1 MLVFDVVVKVII
13 TCISLC
19 HYMYTGKSLFA
30 ADGVVQRELVRGGPE
45 TAEAGTGQ
53 VSRRGLRKPWSRY
66 FSLSLSLSVCLS
78 LSVSLSVFLSLSLTL
93 SCLSSLCNQGVICLP
108 RPFL

>member
-19 HYMYTGKSLFA
+19 HYMCTGKSLFA

-66 FSLSLSLSVCLS
+66 VSLSLSQFVFLSQ
-78 LSVSLSVFLSLSLTL
+78 SVSLSVFLSLSLSL
-93 SCLSSLCNQGVICLP
+93 SPASLLCAIKE
-108 RPFL
+108 

>member
-1 MLVFDVVVKVII
+1 M
-13 TCISLC
+13 C
-19 HYMYTGKSLFA
+19 TGKSLFA

-66 FSLSLSLSVCLS
+66 VSLSLSVCLS
-78 LSVSLSVFLSLSLTL
+78 LSVSLSFFLSLTL